1 MRKYELMFIVKPD
14 LEETAI
20 KSVAN
25 SMKEVVT
32 SNGGKILEEKEM
44 GQKDLA
50 YEIKKYKTGYY
61 FLFLIETE
69 NLETTKEFERIA
81 RINENI
87 IRHIVVIVED

>member
-14 LEETAI
+14 LEETEI
-20 KSVAN
+20 KKVADN
-25 SMKEVVT
+25 MKNVIT
-32 SNGGKILEEKEM
+32 SNGGKILEAKEM

-69 NLETTKEFERIA
+69 NLETTKEFERIS

-87 IRHIVVIVED
+87 IRNIVIKVED